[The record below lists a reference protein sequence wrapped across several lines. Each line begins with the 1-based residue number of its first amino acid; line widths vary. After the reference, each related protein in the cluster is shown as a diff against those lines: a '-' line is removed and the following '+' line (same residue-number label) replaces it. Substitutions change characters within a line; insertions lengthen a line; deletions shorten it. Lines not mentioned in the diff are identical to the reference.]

1 MGDVMTEFASKYETL
16 LLRRERS
23 RLHVTLNRPQVKNA
37 LNPTLIG
44 ELRTV
49 FQNLRDRRDIKVV
62 ILRGA
67 GGTFCAGADLKN
79 MEQSITEKRLGE
91 RDPIALNNREYGT
104 FLEMV
109 NTTPQVVVAAVEG
122 YAIAGGFGLLCV
134 SDVAICTEDAG
145 FAMSETAIGIVPAQ
159 IAPFVAARIG
169 VPQTRHLALTAAR
182 FKGPEALRLG
192 IAHHLVKDSAALDA
206 KLEEILKQIDRCAP
220 LGQCADQGRGD
231 EGGQRAAL
239 LRARFR
245 RRPVRRGAAQ
255 PRSRRRPARLR
266 REEAAEMGDRMI
278 AVSALDLPARQ
289 GTDYPAPH
297 DAPCRNRIRR
307 ALGDVFGLSQF
318 GVNMLDLAPG
328 TWSSQRHWH
337 EQPGR
342 VRLRARGR
350 GRAGDRRGR
359 DDAAA
364 GHGRR
369 LPRRH
374 GQRPSPRQS
383 LGQDRARA
391 RGRHAHDRRGRV
403 LFRHRHDGA
412 AKMPTARGYFTKDG
426 RPLK

>member
-1 MGDVMTEFASKYETL
+1 MTEFAVQVRDL

-49 FQNLRDRRDIKVV
+49 FENLRDRRDIKVV

-79 MEQSITEKRLGE
+79 MEQSFTEKPGSARS
-91 RDPIALNNREYGT
+91 DPIALNNREYGT

-220 LGQCADQGRGD
+220 LAN
-231 EGGQRAAL
+231 AL
-239 LRARFR
+239 TKAVVMKVGSEPLSSGARLR
-245 RRPVRRGAAQ
+245 RRQVRRGAAQ
-255 PRSRRRPARLR
+255 PGSRRRPARLR
-266 REEAAEMGDRMI
+266 REAAAEMGDRMI
-278 AVSALDLPARQ
+278 AMPSRARRCRPAS

-297 DAPCRNRIRR
+297 DAPCRNAHPPRAGRR
-307 ALGDVFGLSQF
+307 LRPVAVRRQPARPAARHLV
-318 GVNMLDLAPG
+318 LAAPLA
-328 TWSSQRHWH
+328 RAA
-337 EQPGR
+337 GR

-350 GRAGDRRGR
+350 GRAR
-359 DDAAA
+359 
-364 GHGRR
+364 
-369 LPRRH
+369 
-374 GQRPSPRQS
+374 
-383 LGQDRARA
+383 
-391 RGRHAHDRRGRV
+391 
-403 LFRHRHDGA
+403 
-412 AKMPTARGYFTKDG
+412 
-426 RPLK
+426 

>member
-1 MGDVMTEFASKYETL
+1 MAEFASKYETL

-169 VPQTRHLALTAAR
+169 VPNTRHLALTAAR
-182 FKGPEALRLG
+182 FKGPDALRYG
-192 IAHHLVKDSAALDA
+192 IVHHLVKDTAALDA
-206 KLEEILKQIDRCAP
+206 KLEEVLKQIDRCAP
-220 LGQCADQGRGD
+220 LANALTKAVVMKVGSEPLSSVLDFAADKFA
-231 EGGQRAAL
+231 E
-239 LRARFR
+239 AR
-245 RRPVRRGAAQ
+245 
-255 PRSRRRPARLR
+255 RSP
-266 REEAAEMGDRMI
+266 EAAEG
-278 AVSALDLPARQ
+278 
-289 GTDYPAPH
+289 
-297 DAPCRNRIRR
+297 
-307 ALGDVFGLSQF
+307 
-318 GVNMLDLAPG
+318 
-328 TWSSQRHWH
+328 
-337 EQPGR
+337 
-342 VRLRARGR
+342 LRAF
-350 GRAGDRRGR
+350 AEK
-359 DDAAA
+359 
-364 GHGRR
+364 
-369 LPRRH
+369 
-374 GQRPSPRQS
+374 RPPKW
-383 LGQDRARA
+383 A
-391 RGRHAHDRRGRV
+391 
-403 LFRHRHDGA
+403 
-412 AKMPTARGYFTKDG
+412 ME
-426 RPLK
+426 

>member
-37 LNPTLIG
+37 LNPVLIG

-49 FQNLRDRRDIKVV
+49 FQNLRNRRDIKVV

-79 MEQSITEKRLGE
+79 MEQSITERRLGE
-91 RDPIALNNREYGT
+91 RDPIAVNNREYGT

-192 IAHHLVKDSAALDA
+192 IVHHLVKDGAALDA
-206 KLEEILKQIDRCAP
+206 RLEEVLKQIDRCAP
-220 LGQCADQGRGD
+220 LANALTKAVVMKVGSEPLSSVLDFAADRFA
-231 EGGQRAAL
+231 E
-239 LRARFR
+239 AR
-245 RRPVRRGAAQ
+245 
-255 PRSRRRPARLR
+255 RSP
-266 REEAAEMGDRMI
+266 EAAEG
-278 AVSALDLPARQ
+278 
-289 GTDYPAPH
+289 
-297 DAPCRNRIRR
+297 
-307 ALGDVFGLSQF
+307 
-318 GVNMLDLAPG
+318 
-328 TWSSQRHWH
+328 
-337 EQPGR
+337 
-342 VRLRARGR
+342 LRAF
-350 GRAGDRRGR
+350 AEK
-359 DDAAA
+359 
-364 GHGRR
+364 
-369 LPRRH
+369 
-374 GQRPSPRQS
+374 RQPKW
-383 LGQDRARA
+383 
-391 RGRHAHDRRGRV
+391 V
-403 LFRHRHDGA
+403 
-412 AKMPTARGYFTKDG
+412 TE
-426 RPLK
+426 